1 MIHDLISTS
10 YSHTNKTV
18 FIKQTASGQK
28 VKNCKTWLEMKTS
41 ITHSFEHSNC
51 NRGMDDEYDEAEII
65 KKGKTSL
72 LLKKQIK

>member
-1 MIHDLISTS
+1 
-10 YSHTNKTV
+10 
-18 FIKQTASGQK
+18 
-28 VKNCKTWLEMKTS
+28 MKTS

-51 NRGMDDEYDEAEII
+51 NRGMDDEYDEAAII